1 MGTEPDETE
10 TAEVDDIALLDTGLE
25 REVERYIRAIKNKDM
40 AAKGDAVAFCQEHNL
55 IEGWGVSDRL
65 KELVSLVFE
74 LAAVKQPKKR
84 NRPPKGA
91 PTRQAKGRPSDPKLH
106 EERFEKV
113 DDYITT
119 EREKN
124 SEVSVPAACRA
135 VAGDQAAAY
144 EKSYRKVESENYYAS
159 YYEPD
164 YIEPTTK

>member
-1 MGTEPDETE
+1 MGTNPDKTD
-10 TAEVDDIALLDTGLE
+10 TADVNDIALLDTGLE
-25 REVERYIRAIKNKDM
+25 RELEQYIRAIKNKHVV
-40 AAKGDAVAFCQEHNL
+40 AIGDAVAFCQEHNL
-55 IEGWGVSDRL
+55 IEGRRVSDRL
-65 KELVSLVFE
+65 KELVSLVSE

-91 PTRQAKGRPSDPKLH
+91 PTRQAKGRPSNPKLH

-124 SEVSVPAACRA
+124 NEVSVPAACRA

-159 YYEPD
+159 YYEPN
-164 YIEPTTK
+164 YIEPTTE